1 MQKCRRDKMFK
12 RSVTNMIDV
21 QITGSECLKI
31 TNLHLSKHTYH
42 YKDNLWNAAAI
53 DVQHMKHVFRKQF
66 HFNHYLITLFIAY
79 PLNHPI

>member
-31 TNLHLSKHTYH
+31 TNLHLSQHTFH
-42 YKDNLWNAAAI
+42 YKDTAAI
-53 DVQHMKHVFRKQF
+53 DIQHMKHFFRKQF
-66 HFNHYLITLFIAY
+66 YFNHALITLFIAY

>member
-12 RSVTNMIDV
+12 RSVTNMIYV

-31 TNLHLSKHTYH
+31 TNLHLCQHTYH
-42 YKDNLWNAAAI
+42 YQDTAAI
-53 DVQHMKHVFRKQF
+53 GIQHMKHFFRKQF
-66 HFNHYLITLFIAY
+66 HFNHALITLFIAY